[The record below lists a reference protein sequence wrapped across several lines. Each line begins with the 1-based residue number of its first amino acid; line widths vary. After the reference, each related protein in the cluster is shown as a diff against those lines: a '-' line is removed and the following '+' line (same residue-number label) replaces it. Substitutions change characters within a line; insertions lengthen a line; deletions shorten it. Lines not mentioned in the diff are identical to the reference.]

1 MLKIPRFFHF
11 QLNEDGS
18 DYVTTHLM
26 ENTTYI
32 WTNAYWDDL
41 MVTGFVPLLILIYF
55 NFRIYLRVSK
65 NVVHEKQRR
74 RSPKNLINVLIFYKN
89 QIGVDARKTCG
100 NIEVHA
106 FLKHH
111 KFNKGV
117 SFVIYVTFCSL
128 NLLSFCHE
136 TYIFK
141 VLERPSILCSCLFYS
156 YEDKQFS

>member
-65 NVVHEKQRR
+65 NVVHEQQRY
-74 RSPKNLINVLIFYKN
+74 VLP
-89 QIGVDARKTCG
+89 
-100 NIEVHA
+100 E
-106 FLKHH
+106 
-111 KFNKGV
+111 KFIQC
-117 SFVIYVTFCSL
+117 F
-128 NLLSFCHE
+128 H
-136 TYIFK
+136 
-141 VLERPSILCSCLFYS
+141 
-156 YEDKQFS
+156 FS